1 MARSSEPSSVL
12 EVLLTE
18 RALRL
23 KAGPA
28 SYQRGE
34 RYATTQRV
42 KKVKAT
48 ETELSATVT
57 GTSQYR
63 VRIWAEEGDL
73 NFSCTCPVGETEEFC
88 KHCVAAGLVWL
99 RGARATEGATEWSEP
114 DQPAVDLR
122 GFLLTR
128 SKEML
133 VELLM
138 ERAAQDELFGGR
150 LALQA
155 AKAAAVPADLEP
167 YRQAIEAA
175 IVVDDFVH
183 YRSMYDYSRN
193 VTVAIRSIEEILEG
207 GLAAEVIGLCEYALE
222 CVEDAIGRVDDS
234 DGYMGEIKEEL
245 IELHHRACQ
254 VAHPDPEELAARL
267 FDWAIHS
274 EWETFLDGADRY
286 ADVLGDAGLLRYRSL
301 AQQVWDQ
308 VPARQAPEQRVHS
321 SSNFRIT
328 YIMETLAK
336 VSESVDELVA
346 IKARD
351 LTYAYHYVEI
361 VELLADAGRTDE
373 ALAWAERGIAAFP
386 NGTDVRLRDVAAREL
401 HRVGRD
407 DEAMSLIWAE
417 FEDRPTSKSYEF
429 LHRHATEAG
438 AWSEWR
444 TRALNLMRQNEA
456 RARSAR
462 SVAATTSPRRGLA
475 TWKPPRGYDEH
486 PESSELVTVFLWEN
500 ETESAWAQAKAGGC
514 SPRLWMRLA
523 ELRQYEHPNDAIPIY
538 QEEVERA
545 IGAKDNRGYREAVD
559 TMIRVRTLMQRAGHD
574 GEFPSYAARVR
585 AAHKAKRNLM
595 KLFDGQGW

>member
-12 EVLLTE
+12 EVLLTQTT
-18 RALRL
+18 LRL

-28 SYQRGE
+28 SYERGE

-42 KKVKAT
+42 KKLKAT
-48 ETELSATVT
+48 RSELSATVA

-99 RGARATEGATEWSEP
+99 GAARATQGATEWSEP
-114 DQPAVDLR
+114 ARPDVDLR
-122 GFLLTR
+122 GYLLTR
-128 SKEML
+128 AKETL
-133 VELLM
+133 VEILI
-138 ERAAQDELFGGR
+138 ERAAEDELFGGR

-167 YRQAIEAA
+167 YRRAIEAA

-207 GLAAEVIGLCEYALE
+207 GLAFEVIGLCEYALE

-234 DGYMGEIKEEL
+234 DGYMGEIKEDL
-245 IELHHRACQ
+245 VELHHRACQ
-254 VAHPDPEELAARL
+254 VAQPDPEELAARL

-286 ADVLGDAGLLRYRSL
+286 ADVLGGAGLLRYRSL

-308 VPARQAPEQRVHS
+308 VPARQVSEQRFHS

-336 VSESVDELVA
+336 VSGSVDELVA

-351 LTYAYHYVEI
+351 LTYAYHYVQI

-373 ALAWAERGIAAFP
+373 ALVWAERGIAAFP
-386 NGTDVRLRDVAAREL
+386 DRTDVRLRDVTAREL

-407 DEAMSLIWAE
+407 NQALSLIWAE
-417 FEDRPTSKSYEF
+417 FEDSPTSKSYEL
-429 LHRHATEAG
+429 LHRHAMAAG
-438 AWSEWR
+438 VWSEWR
-444 TRALNLMRQNEA
+444 TRALDLMRQNEA
-456 RARSAR
+456 QARSAR
-462 SVAATTSPRRGLA
+462 SVTATSTSRRGLA

-500 ETESAWAQAKAGGC
+500 DTEAAWAQAKTGGC

-523 ELRQYEHPNDAIPIY
+523 ELRQDEHPNDAIPIY

-545 IGAKDNRGYREAVD
+545 IAAKDTRSYQEAVD
-559 TMIRVRTLMQRAGHD
+559 TMIRVRTLMQRTGHD
-574 GEFPSYAARVR
+574 GEFPAYAAQVR
-585 AAHKAKRNLM
+585 AVHKAKRNLM

>member
-18 RALRL
+18 TGLRL

-28 SYQRGE
+28 SYERGE

-42 KKVKAT
+42 KKLKAAGS
-48 ETELSATVT
+48 ELSATVT

-63 VRIWAEEGDL
+63 VRIWVEEGDL

-99 RGARATEGATEWSEP
+99 RGARATEGATEWSKP
-114 DQPAVDLR
+114 DQPDVDLP
-122 GFLLTR
+122 GFLLTHP
-128 SKEML
+128 KETL

-138 ERAAQDELFGGR
+138 ERAAEDELFGGR

-167 YRQAIEAA
+167 YRQVIEAA

-193 VTVAIRSIEEILEG
+193 VTAAIRSIEEILEG
-207 GLAAEVIGLCEYALE
+207 GLAFEVIGLCEYALE

-245 IELHHRACQ
+245 VELHHRACQ
-254 VAHPDPEELAARL
+254 ATQPDPEELAARL
-267 FDWAIHS
+267 FNWAIHS

-308 VPARQAPEQRVHS
+308 VPARQVSEQRFHS

-336 VSESVDELVA
+336 VSGSVDELVA

-351 LTYAYHYVEI
+351 LTYAYHYVQI
-361 VELLADAGRTDE
+361 VELLADAGRTDD

-386 NGTDVRLRDVAAREL
+386 DRTDVRLSDVAAREL

-417 FEDRPTSKSYEF
+417 FEDSPTSKSYEL
-429 LHRHATEAG
+429 LHRHATA
-438 AWSEWR
+438 ASVWPEWR
-444 TRALNLMRQNEA
+444 GQALDLMRQNET
-456 RARSAR
+456 RVRSAR
-462 SVAATTSPRRGLA
+462 SVAATSTSRRGSVA
-475 TWKPPRGYDEH
+475 WKPPRGYDEH
-486 PESSELVTVFLWEN
+486 PESSDLVTVFLWEN
-500 ETESAWAQAKAGGC
+500 DTGAAWAQAKTGGC

-523 ELRQYEHPNDAIPIY
+523 ELRQEEHPNDAIPIY

-545 IGAKDNRGYREAVD
+545 IGGKDTRGYREAVD
-559 TMIRVRTLMQRAGHD
+559 TMIRVQAIMARTGSERD
-574 GEFPSYAARVR
+574 FPVYVAQVR
-585 AAHKAKRNLM
+585 AVHKAKRNLM

>member
-1 MARSSEPSSVL
+1 MARASEPRSVL

-18 RALRL
+18 TALRL

-28 SYQRGE
+28 SYERGE

-42 KKVKAT
+42 KKLKAT
-48 ETELSATVT
+48 GTEISATVT
-57 GTSQYR
+57 GTSPYQIR
-63 VRIWAEEGDL
+63 MWAEESDL
-73 NFSCTCPVGETEEFC
+73 SFSCTCPVGETEGFC

-99 RGARATEGATEWSEP
+99 RETRAREGATEWQEP
-114 DQPAVDLR
+114 DQPDVDLR

-128 SKEML
+128 SKETL

-138 ERAAQDELFGGR
+138 ERAAEDELFGGR

-193 VTVAIRSIEEILEG
+193 VTVAIRSIEEILEE
-207 GLAAEVIGLCEYALE
+207 GLASEAIGLCEYALE

-234 DGYMGEIKEEL
+234 DGHMGEVKEEL
-245 IELHHRACQ
+245 VELHHRACQ
-254 VAHPDPEELAARL
+254 LARPDPEELAVRL

-274 EWETFLDGADRY
+274 EWETFIDGADRY

-301 AQQVWDQ
+301 AQQVWDL
-308 VPARQAPEQRVHS
+308 VPTRQAPEQNFHS

-328 YIMETLAK
+328 YLMETLAR
-336 VSESVDELVA
+336 VSGSVDELVA

-351 LTYAYHYVEI
+351 LSYAYHYVQI
-361 VELLADAGRTDE
+361 VELLAGAGRTDE

-386 NGTDVRLRDVAAREL
+386 DGTDVRLRDVAAREL

-407 DEAMSLIWAE
+407 DDALSFIWTQ
-417 FEDRPTSKSYEF
+417 FEESPTSKSYEL
-429 LHRHATEAG
+429 LHRHATAAG
-438 AWSEWR
+438 VWPEWR
-444 TRALNLMRQNEA
+444 SRAVDVMRRNEA
-456 RARSAR
+456 RARSAG
-462 SVAATTSPRRGLA
+462 SVVAPSSRKGLV
-475 TWKPPRGYDEH
+475 TWKPLRGYDEH

-500 ETESAWAQAKAGGC
+500 DTEAAWAQAKTGGC
-514 SPRLWMRLA
+514 SPRLWIRLA
-523 ELRQYEHPNDAIPIY
+523 ELRQDEHPNDAIPIY

-545 IGAKDNRGYREAVD
+545 ISAKNNRGYREGVD
-559 TMIRVRTLMQRAGHD
+559 TMISVQGLMARAGSERD
-574 GEFPSYAARVR
+574 FPAYATQVR

>member
-1 MARSSEPSSVL
+1 VKK
-12 EVLLTE
+12 
-18 RALRL
+18 L
-23 KAGPA
+23 KATG
-28 SYQRGE
+28 S
-34 RYATTQRV
+34 
-42 KKVKAT
+42 
-48 ETELSATVT
+48 ELAATVT

-63 VRIWAEEGDL
+63 VRIWAEEGEL

-99 RGARATEGATEWSEP
+99 GGATASEGAIGGSGP
-114 DQPAVDLR
+114 DQPEVDLR
-122 GFLLTR
+122 GYLLSS
-128 SKEML
+128 SKETL

-138 ERAAQDELFGGR
+138 ERAAEDELFGGR

-183 YRSMYDYSRN
+183 YRSMYDYQRN
-193 VTVAIRSIEEILEG
+193 VTAAIRSIEEILEG
-207 GLAAEVIGLCEYALE
+207 GLASEVIGLCEYALE

-234 DGYMGEIKEEL
+234 DGYMGEIKKEL
-245 IELHHRACQ
+245 VELHHRACQ
-254 VAHPDPEELAARL
+254 LARPDPEELAVRL

-286 ADVLGDAGLLRYRSL
+286 ADVLGDVGLLRYRSL

-308 VPARQAPEQRVHS
+308 VPTRQGSEQGFHS

-336 VSESVDELVA
+336 VAGSVDELVA

-386 NGTDVRLRDVAAREL
+386 DGTDVRLRDVAAREL

-407 DEAMSLIWAE
+407 DEAMSLVWAE
-417 FEDRPTSKSYEF
+417 FEDRPTSKSYEL
-429 LHRHATEAG
+429 LHRHATAAG

-444 TRALNLMRQNEA
+444 VRALDLMRQAEA
-456 RARSAR
+456 QAQSARSAGE
-462 SVAATTSPRRGLA
+462 TSSSRKGSG
-475 TWKPPRGYDEH
+475 TWKPPRGYDGY
-486 PESSELVTVFLWEN
+486 PESSELVSVFLGEN
-500 ETESAWAQAKAGGC
+500 DTEAAWAQAKSGGC
-514 SPRLWMRLA
+514 SPRLWMQLA
-523 ELRQYEHPNDAIPIY
+523 KLRQDEHPADAIPIY
-538 QEEVERA
+538 QEEVEGA

-559 TMIRVRTLMQRAGHD
+559 TMIRVRTLMARAGREED
-574 GEFPSYAARVR
+574 FPAYAAQVR
-585 AAHKAKRNLM
+585 AIHKAKRNLM
-595 KLFDGQGW
+595 KLFDGQVW

>member
-18 RALRL
+18 TALRL

-28 SYQRGE
+28 FFARGE
-34 RYATTQRV
+34 RYATTRRV
-42 KKVKAT
+42 KQLKAT
-48 ETELSATVT
+48 GIGLSATVT
-57 GTSQYR
+57 GTSRYQI
-63 VRIWAEEGDL
+63 RIWAEEGDL
-73 NFSCTCPVGETEEFC
+73 NSSCTCPVGETEAFC

-99 RGARATEGATEWSEP
+99 GAARAGEGVTGEAGP
-114 DQPAVDLR
+114 DQPDVDLR
-122 GFLLTR
+122 AYLLTQ
-128 SKEML
+128 SKETL

-138 ERAAQDELFGGR
+138 ERAAEDELFGGR

-155 AKAAAVPADLEP
+155 AKAMAVPADLES

-193 VTVAIRSIEEILEG
+193 VTAAIGSIEEILKG
-207 GLAAEVIGLCEYALE
+207 GLASEVIGLCEYALE
-222 CVEDAIGRVDDS
+222 CVEDATGRVDDS

-245 IELHHRACQ
+245 VELHHRACQ
-254 VAHPDPEELAARL
+254 LARPDPEDLAARL

-274 EWETFLDGADRY
+274 DWETFLDGADRY
-286 ADVLGDAGLLRYRSL
+286 ADVLGEAGLLRYRSL
-301 AQQVWDQ
+301 AEQVWDEVPSRQ
-308 VPARQAPEQRVHS
+308 VTERGIHS

-336 VSESVDELVA
+336 VSGSVDELVA

-386 NGTDVRLRDVAAREL
+386 DGTDVRLRDVAAQEL
-401 HRVGRD
+401 HRVGRH
-407 DEAMSLIWAE
+407 DEAMSLVWAE
-417 FEDRPTSKSYEF
+417 FEDRPTSKSYE
-429 LHRHATEAG
+429 LLRRHATAAG

-444 TRALNLMRQNEA
+444 TRALDLMRQSEA

-462 SVAATTSPRRGLA
+462 SAAASSSSRKGSV
-475 TWKPPRGYDEH
+475 TWKPPRGYDGH
-486 PESSELVTVFLWEN
+486 PESSELVSVFLGEN
-500 ETESAWAQAKAGGC
+500 DTEAAWAQAKSGGC
-514 SPRLWMRLA
+514 SPRLWMQLA
-523 ELRQYEHPNDAIPIY
+523 ELRQDEYPADAIPIF

-545 IGAKDNRGYREAVD
+545 IGAKDNRGYREAVG
-559 TMIRVRTLMQRAGHD
+559 TMIRVQTLMARAGREGD
-574 GEFPSYAARVR
+574 FPAYAAQVR
-585 AAHKAKRNLM
+585 AIHKAKRNLM

>member
-1 MARSSEPSSVL
+1 MARSSEPNSVL

-18 RALRL
+18 TALRL
-23 KAGPA
+23 KAGPV
-28 SYQRGE
+28 SYERGE

-42 KKVKAT
+42 KRLKAT
-48 ETELSATVT
+48 GSELSATVA

-73 NFSCTCPVGETEEFC
+73 SFSCTCPVGETEEFC
-88 KHCVAAGLVWL
+88 KHCVAAGLVWS
-99 RGARATEGATEWSEP
+99 RGARATEGATEWSGP
-114 DQPAVDLR
+114 DQPDVDLR
-122 GFLLTR
+122 GYLLAQ
-128 SKEML
+128 SKEIL
-133 VELLM
+133 VELVM
-138 ERAAQDELFGGR
+138 ERAAEDELFGGR

-155 AKAAAVPADLEP
+155 SKAAALPADLEP

-193 VTVAIRSIEEILEG
+193 VSAAIRSIEEILEG

-245 IELHHRACQ
+245 VELHHRACQ
-254 VAHPDPEELAARL
+254 LARPDPEELAARL

-308 VPARQAPEQRVHS
+308 VPTRQAPDQDFHL

-336 VSESVDELVA
+336 VSGSVDELVA

-373 ALAWAERGIAAFP
+373 ALEWAERGIAAFP
-386 NGTDVRLRDVAAREL
+386 DGTDVRLRDVAAREL
-401 HRVGRD
+401 RRVGRD

-417 FEDRPTSKSYEF
+417 FEDRPTSKSYEL
-429 LHRHATEAG
+429 LHRHATAAG
-438 AWSEWR
+438 VWPEWR
-444 TRALNLMRQNEA
+444 TRALDLMRQNEA
-456 RARSAR
+456 RARSAG
-462 SVAATTSPRRGLA
+462 SVAATSSSLRGSVTWKPRRGH
-475 TWKPPRGYDEH
+475 DEH
-486 PESSELVTVFLWEN
+486 PESSELAIVFLWEN
-500 ETESAWAQAKAGGC
+500 DTESAWAQAKTGGC
-514 SPRLWMRLA
+514 SPRLWIQLA
-523 ELRQYEHPNDAIPIY
+523 NLRQDEHPLDAIPIY

-545 IGAKDNRGYREAVD
+545 IGAKDTRGYREAVD
-559 TMIRVRTLMQRAGHD
+559 TMIRVRTLMSTAGRD
-574 GEFPSYAARVR
+574 GDFPPYAAQVR
-585 AAHKAKRNLM
+585 AVHKAKRNLM